1 MRLLPFLLGSLPSLL
16 LLPSTAASASST
28 GADSTAE
35 IYYWPLGAS
44 HPSTLARIAYDPI
57 TLDSN
62 VLAYTPPAS
71 GMGSGPAHEDPDPD
85 LDLVRLGVYSQTGT
99 GSSRKQWTGSLV
111 SRASV
116 AEARGGASLPTLR
129 LHLGPANEV
138 YHVSVAAAGETAVL
152 SEAGRNSKGD
162 GLGTR
167 AMERARSEGESRG
180 DAAARVRVQLIKS
193 EAGVQPHLNRPVVVG
208 PDGQNPEEV
217 PEKTLMQKY
226 WWIPLV
232 VMFLS
237 LSGGGGGGGA

>member
-1 MRLLPFLLGSLPSLL
+1 MRLLPFLLGTLPSLL

-57 TLDSN
+57 TLQSN

-71 GMGSGPAHEDPDPD
+71 GSGPAHEDPD
-85 LDLVRLGVYSQTGT
+85 LDLVRLGVYSQA
-99 GSSRKQWTGSLV
+99 GSSRKQWAGSLV
-111 SRASV
+111 SRASI
-116 AEARGGASLPTLR
+116 AEARGASLPTLR

-138 YHVSVAAAGETAVL
+138 YHVSVAAAGETVVR
-152 SEAGRNSKGD
+152 SEAGKNVKG
-162 GLGTR
+162 GHALGTG

-180 DAAARVRVQLIKS
+180 DAAGRVRVQLIKS
-193 EAGVQPHLNRPVVVG
+193 EAAVQPHLNRPVVVG

-237 LSGGGGGGGA
+237 LSGGGGGGGGGGE